1 MAQPKAGLS
10 RRAFAAFCGAAPGV
24 AALAASS
31 PEAGKVEAF
40 RELSVQLTGFPPADL
55 DMGFAASLW
64 QALAAAGHHS
74 ALEALLAN
82 ADCAGC
88 EAVQVEIV
96 SAWYSGQLPDA
107 AGPIATTLHDALIWR
122 TLWFARP
129 PSVCAPLWNEA
140 PRA

>member
-10 RRAFAAFCGAAPGV
+10 RRAFAAFCGTAPGV

-31 PEAGKVEAF
+31 PEAGKVGAF
-40 RELSVQLTGFPPADL
+40 RELSARLTGFPAADL
-55 DMGFAASLW
+55 DVRFAASLW

-82 ADCAGC
+82 ADCEGC
-88 EAVQVEIV
+88 KAVQVEIIA
-96 SAWYSGQLPDA
+96 AWYSGQLPDA

-122 TLWFARP
+122 ALSFARP